1 MQKKNKN
8 KFLLFE
14 VHSVTCPVV
23 RLCTE
28 KILTRVKMPFFKNV
42 KTGKK
47 SSVAWWI
54 VGGFFVI
61 SQPRFAFPEGGM
73 ICNWRTII
81 Y

>member
-1 MQKKNKN
+1 MLIVNFSIANIRTFYKTSKKMQKKN

-47 SSVAWWI
+47 SSVA
-54 VGGFFVI
+54 
-61 SQPRFAFPEGGM
+61 
-73 ICNWRTII
+73 
-81 Y
+81 

>member
-1 MQKKNKN
+1 MQKKN

-47 SSVAWWI
+47 SSVA
-54 VGGFFVI
+54 
-61 SQPRFAFPEGGM
+61 
-73 ICNWRTII
+73 
-81 Y
+81 

>member
-1 MQKKNKN
+1 MGNIVLVIHKCYFHFSAANIRTFYKTSKKMQKKN

-47 SSVAWWI
+47 SSVA
-54 VGGFFVI
+54 
-61 SQPRFAFPEGGM
+61 
-73 ICNWRTII
+73 
-81 Y
+81 

>member
-1 MQKKNKN
+1 MLIVTFSIANIRTFYKTSKKMQKKN

-47 SSVAWWI
+47 SSVA
-54 VGGFFVI
+54 
-61 SQPRFAFPEGGM
+61 
-73 ICNWRTII
+73 
-81 Y
+81 

>member
-1 MQKKNKN
+1 MLIVIFSIANIRTFYKTSKKMQKKN

-47 SSVAWWI
+47 SSVA
-54 VGGFFVI
+54 
-61 SQPRFAFPEGGM
+61 
-73 ICNWRTII
+73 
-81 Y
+81 